1 MARLLFRSL
10 LAAALLLLVLALLS
24 PWLLYELGLN
34 GIEGRPIP
42 PETMASAEQQALVWR
57 QMRGS
62 GKPEIEAMNPYG
74 LVMRLLVR
82 DAAPQPTERLAYHVA
97 RDYLLA
103 HSRHG
108 SMAGWHLSNAALTI
122 WLTRHWSGAQL
133 ATAALPSVERDLE
146 ARARRRSATQP

>member
-10 LAAALLLLVLALLS
+10 LAAALPLLVLALLS

-34 GIEGRPIP
+34 GIEGRPVP

-62 GKPEIEAMNPYG
+62 GRPEIEAMNPYG
-74 LVMRLLVR
+74 LVMRFLVR
-82 DAAPQPTERLAYHVA
+82 DDSPQPTERLAYRVSST
-97 RDYLLA
+97 YLLGQ
-103 HSRHG
+103 SRG
-108 SMAGWHLSNAALTI
+108 KGMGRWHLSNAALTI
-122 WLTRHWSGAQL
+122 WLTRHWSVAQL

-146 ARARRRSATQP
+146 VPAHRRSAAQP